1 MKEHETTRECWCRP
15 NVNDG
20 VVSHRTELE
29 YAIYELTLIG
39 DICVDYDG
47 YRIAKNLMELLDEV
61 RDRAYKAVALLTAEE
76 SE

>member
-47 YRIAKNLMELLDEV
+47 CRTAESLMELVDEV
-61 RDRAYKAVALLTAEE
+61 RDRAYKTVALLKEPE
-76 SE
+76 